1 MKTAKKLS
9 CFTNNYTRLKITK
22 QETDEWRKDMTIDNV
37 SNTNRTQNV
46 NTSKVNKK
54 GEVPG
59 NKTTDGVTKVDI
71 GSGVTISFGSSG
83 GPTLSLPPQMNTTDL
98 MTLLYALNTKTT
110 ESRMN
115 TTEKRIKQRGVE
127 TTAKHEKII
136 QNMKD
141 KAANNSDVGKIFA
154 QIFGWIGV
162 VVAVIGAV
170 VAGVLSGGAAAA
182 PLIGAAVLT
191 ATMLILQESG
201 GMDKMMEGLSD
212 SAKIGTSAGLAALML
227 IINIGAAVL
236 SAGIASGGVAT
247 AATQLAGEAA
257 EIGVSIA
264 EKAGDA
270 GIVATKIATNTM
282 RAVKTLGKIATTGAK
297 SAKLIYVAQKI
308 GSVATV
314 VGGGAGV
321 AGGATQIADS
331 AMDYKAASAMADTKR
346 NKADLVKLFAM
357 NEEDTR
363 RIRKMIEQIEN
374 GAKITLDTLQQSH
387 ETSAQAFTV

>member
-1 MKTAKKLS
+1 
-9 CFTNNYTRLKITK
+9 
-22 QETDEWRKDMTIDNV
+22 MTVDNV

-54 GEVPG
+54 GEVSG
-59 NKTTDGVTKVDI
+59 NKTTGGVTKVDI
-71 GSGVTISFGSSG
+71 GSGVTVSFGPSG
-83 GPTLSLPPQMNTTDL
+83 GPTLSFPPQMNTTDL

-110 ESRMN
+110 ESRMS
-115 TTEKRIKQRGVE
+115 TTEKRIKQRSVE
-127 TTAKHEKII
+127 TEAKHDKII

-236 SAGIASGGVAT
+236 SAGIASGGVAS
-247 AATQLAGEAA
+247 AAAQLVGEAT
-257 EIGVSIA
+257 EVGITVA

-270 GIVATKIATNTM
+270 GLMATKIATNTM
-282 RAVKTLGKIATTGAK
+282 RVVKTLGKIATTGAK

-308 GSVATV
+308 GSVASM
-314 VGGGAGV
+314 VGGSAGV
-321 AGGATQIADS
+321 AGGATQIANS

-374 GAKITLDTLQQSH
+374 GAKITLDTVEQGHQ
-387 ETSAQAFTV
+387 TSVQAFTV